1 MLYTKPEDWKNARSK
16 RVLLFGMSGL
26 GKTYISNML
35 RAHGDWFH
43 YSIDYRIG
51 TRYMG
56 ELISDSYKLAAMKT
70 PYLAELLKSDSIY
83 IESNITFDNL
93 TPLSNYLGKP
103 GNIELGGIPIAE
115 YETRQEQHRK
125 AEIAALLD
133 TGYFV
138 SRSKEIYQYENFI
151 CDSGGSICEVVDPE
165 DPNDPVMKHLS
176 QNTLLVWIKGSEAHT
191 EALIDRFVKNPKP
204 MCYEKSFLVTKWE
217 EFINLKNINANK
229 VDPNEFIRWTYS
241 KALSH
246 RQPRYEKMSNWGI
259 TVKAEDIE
267 KVKNTNQFN
276 SLIENTL
283 ANM

>member
-1 MLYTKPEDWKNARSK
+1 MLYTKPEDWKNAKSK

-70 PYLAELLKSDSIY
+70 PYLGELLKSDSIY

-103 GNIELGGIPIAE
+103 GNIELGGIPITE
-115 YETRQEQHRK
+115 YEKRQEQHRK

-165 DPNDPVMKHLS
+165 NPNDPIMKHLS

-191 EALIDRFVKNPKP
+191 EALIDRFDKNPKP
-204 MCYEKSFLVTKWE
+204 MCYQESFLATKWK
-217 EFINLKNINANK
+217 EFISLKNINANK
-229 VDPNEFIRWTYS
+229 VDPNEFIRWTYA

-246 RQPRYEKMSNWGI
+246 RQPRYEKMSKWGI
-259 TVKAEDIE
+259 TVKADDIE

-276 SLIENTL
+276 LLIENTL
-283 ANM
+283 ANL

>member
-1 MLYTKPEDWKNARSK
+1 MLYTKPEDWKNAKSK

-70 PYLAELLKSDSIY
+70 PYLGELLKSDSIY

-176 QNTLLVWIKGSEAHT
+176 QNTLLVWIKGSDAHT
-191 EALIDRFVKNPKP
+191 EALIDRFDKNPKP
-204 MCYEKSFLVTKWE
+204 MCYQESFLATKWE
-217 EFINLKNINANK
+217 EFLSLKNINANK

-246 RQPRYEKMSNWGI
+246 RQPRYEKMSKWGI

-267 KVKNTNQFN
+267 QVKNTNQFN
-276 SLIENTL
+276 LLIENTL
-283 ANM
+283 ANL

>member
-1 MLYTKPEDWKNARSK
+1 MLYTKPVDWKNAKSK

-51 TRYMG
+51 TRYLG

-70 PYLAELLKSDSIY
+70 PYLGELLKSDSIY

-115 YETRQEQHRK
+115 YEKRQEQHRK

-191 EALIDRFVKNPKP
+191 EALIDRFDKNPKP
-204 MCYEKSFLVTKWE
+204 MCYQESFLATKWK
-217 EFINLKNINANK
+217 EFISLKNINANK

-246 RQPRYEKMSNWGI
+246 RQPRYEKMSKWGI

-267 KVKNTNQFN
+267 QVK
-276 SLIENTL
+276 NTL